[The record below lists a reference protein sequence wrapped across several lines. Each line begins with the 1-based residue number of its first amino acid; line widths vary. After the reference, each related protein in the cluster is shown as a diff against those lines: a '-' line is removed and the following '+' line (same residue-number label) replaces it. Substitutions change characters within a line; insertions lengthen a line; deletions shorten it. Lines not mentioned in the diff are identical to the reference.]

1 MNDRPLVYIALHLP
15 DDARARIESACRI
28 REYAGT
34 GLVPKPEL
42 IAALAGADGLIGST
56 QLSVDAE
63 TIASSPRLRVI
74 SNVGVGFDN
83 VDVAA
88 ATARRVVV
96 CNTPGVLTDAVA
108 DLTLGLI
115 VSLARRLPESER
127 FVREGRWGSSRTLA
141 LGSDLAGKTL
151 GVVGLGRIGR
161 AVASRAR
168 AFGMDVCFHDRFR
181 EPPADTAFCSFR
193 DLDGLLREAD
203 VLSLHVE
210 LREETRG
217 LIGAREL
224 ALMKPSAYLVNTSRG
239 HVVDQAALVAA
250 LREERLA
257 GAALDVF
264 EREPLPPDDPLLSLP
279 NVIAL
284 PHVGS
289 ATVETRRAMRELAI
303 DNLLAV
309 LSGDEPPCAVNPEAM
324 RAGRA

>member
-1 MNDRPLVYIALHLP
+1 MGDKPLVYVALRLP
-15 DDARARIESACRI
+15 DDARTRIESACRV
-28 REYAGT
+28 REYAGP
-34 GLVPKPEL
+34 GQVPKPEL
-42 IAALAGADGLIGST
+42 IAALADADGLVGSA
-56 QLSVDAE
+56 QLPVDAE
-63 TIASSPRLRVI
+63 TIASAPRLRVI

-88 ATARRVVV
+88 ATELGVVV

-127 FVREGRWGSSRTLA
+127 FAREGRWGPGRTLA
-141 LGSDLAGKTL
+141 LGTDLAGKTL

-161 AVASRAR
+161 AVAARAR
-168 AFGMDVCFHDRFR
+168 AFGMNVCFFDRFR
-181 EPPADTAFCSFR
+181 EPPPDAAFCTYR
-193 DLDGLLREAD
+193 DLDDLLREAD
-203 VLSLHVE
+203 VVSLHVD

-224 ALMKPSAYLVNTSRG
+224 ALMKASAFLVNTSRG
-239 HVVDQAALVAA
+239 QVVDQHALVSA
-250 LREERLA
+250 LRDERLA

-264 EREPLPPDDPLLSLP
+264 EREPLPPDDPLLALA
-279 NVIAL
+279 NVIVL

-289 ATVETRRAMRELAI
+289 ATVETRWAMRELAI

-309 LSGDEPPCAVNPEAM
+309 LRGDEPPCPVNPEAM
-324 RAGRA
+324 RVGGA